1 MYSFVPF
8 GLLFLVNILLT
19 VDLRQNTRYLT
30 TMASKRRSQLSMNV
44 SVVIM
49 TILFIVFTCPGAVC
63 SQFYNVLVTTHTG
76 NIILFV
82 SDCFAFS
89 YHALNTIVLC
99 ATNKDFMRKFK
110 VALALECAS
119 NTTNN
124 AHRNTNATANAKLSI
139 IHHF

>member
-30 TMASKRRSQLSMNV
+30 TKASKKRSQLSMNM

-49 TILFIVFTCPGAVC
+49 TLFFIVFTCPGAVC

-89 YHALNTIVLC
+89 YHALNTIILC

-110 VALALECAS
+110 VTLALECAS
-119 NTTNN
+119 NTANN
-124 AHRNTNATANAKLSI
+124 AYRNTNETAKLSI